1 MPKEPAAQKK
11 HRSGFVAIIGRPNVG
26 KSTFMNRILGEK
38 VAIMSPK
45 AQTTRN
51 KINGI
56 YTRPDAQII
65 FVDTPGI
72 HKPQNE
78 LDEYMDDAALS
89 TLNQVDAVLFMVEA
103 DQQPGRGDQWILEAL
118 AKVKTP
124 VYLLVNKID
133 LVTPDDLLPLID
145 RYSKMR
151 KFDEVFPISATQGN
165 NIDELLDKL
174 VSALPVGP
182 QYYPDDE
189 ITDHPEYFVV
199 GELIREKI
207 LELSHDEV
215 PHAVAVVVERMK
227 DYVGGKLQIEAN
239 IYVERPGQK
248 GILIGKGGS
257 MLKQIGIRSR
267 RDIENLLGEPVNLK
281 LWVKVQKNWRDNN
294 AYLRTLGYN
303 KKDLK

>member
-1 MPKEPAAQKK
+1 MPNA

-56 YTRPDAQII
+56 YTTDDAQIV

-78 LDEYMDDAALS
+78 LDEYMDAAALS
-89 TLNQVDAVLFMVEA
+89 TLNQVDAVLFMVAA
-103 DQQPGRGDQWILEAL
+103 DEQPGRGDKWILNEL
-118 AKVKTP
+118 QNVKKP
-124 VYLLVNKID
+124 VFLLVNKID
-133 LVTPDDLLPLID
+133 LVHPDDLIPLID
-145 RYSKMR
+145 QYSRMR
-151 KFDEVFPISATQGN
+151 EFDQIFPISATMGN
-165 NIDELLDKL
+165 NVDELLNTLKET
-174 VSALPVGP
+174 LPEGP

-189 ITDHPEYFVV
+189 LTDHPEYFVV
-199 GELIREKI
+199 GELVREKI

-239 IYVERPGQK
+239 IFVERDGQK
-248 GILIGKGGS
+248 AIIIGKGGT
-257 MLKQIGIRSR
+257 MLKQIGIRAR
-267 RDIENLLGEPVNLK
+267 RDIEALLGEKVNLK

-303 KKDLK
+303 RKDLR

>member
-1 MPKEPAAQKK
+1 MPSEPT

-56 YTRPDAQII
+56 YTRPDAQIV

-78 LDEYMDDAALS
+78 LDEYMDQAALS
-89 TLNQVDAVLFMVEA
+89 TLNQVDAVLFMVAA
-103 DQQPGRGDQWILEAL
+103 DEEPGRGDKWILNEL
-118 AKVKTP
+118 EKVKSP
-124 VYLLVNKID
+124 VYLIINKID
-133 LVTPDDLLPLID
+133 LVHPDDLLPLITE
-145 RYSKMR
+145 YSKLR
-151 KFDEVFPISATQGN
+151 DFSEIFPISATMGN
-165 NIDELLDKL
+165 NVDDLLEKL
-174 VSALPVGP
+174 VSDLPEGP

-189 ITDHPEYFVV
+189 LTDHPEYFVV
-199 GELIREKI
+199 GELVREKI

-239 IYVERPGQK
+239 IFVERPGQK
-248 GILIGKGGS
+248 AIIIGKGGS
-257 MLKQIGIRSR
+257 MLKQIGIKAR
-267 RDIENLLGEPVNLK
+267 RDIETLLGEKVNLK

-303 KKDLK
+303 KKDLR

>member
-1 MPKEPAAQKK
+1 MPNEPK

-56 YTRPDAQII
+56 YTQPDAQIV

-78 LDEYMDDAALS
+78 LDEYMDQAALS
-89 TLNQVDAVLFMVEA
+89 TLNQVDAVLFMVAA
-103 DQQPGRGDQWILEAL
+103 DEEPGRGDKWILNEL
-118 AKVKTP
+118 EKVKSP
-124 VYLLVNKID
+124 VYLLINKID
-133 LVTPDDLLPLID
+133 LVHPDDLLPLITE
-145 RYSKMR
+145 YSKMR
-151 KFDEVFPISATQGN
+151 DFSEIFPISATMGN
-165 NIDELLDKL
+165 NVDDLLTKL
-174 VSALPVGP
+174 IADLPEGP

-189 ITDHPEYFVV
+189 LTDHPEYFVV

-239 IYVERPGQK
+239 IFVERPGQK
-248 GILIGKGGS
+248 AIIIGKGGS
-257 MLKQIGIRSR
+257 MLKQIGIKAR
-267 RDIENLLGEPVNLK
+267 RDIETLLGEKVNLK

-303 KKDLK
+303 KKDLR

>member
-1 MPKEPAAQKK
+1 MPNEAK

-56 YTRPDAQII
+56 YTQPDAQIV

-78 LDEYMDDAALS
+78 LDEYMDQAALS
-89 TLNQVDAVLFMVEA
+89 TLNQVDAVLFMVAA
-103 DQQPGRGDQWILEAL
+103 DEEPGRGDKWILNEL
-118 AKVKTP
+118 EKVKSP
-124 VYLLVNKID
+124 VYLIINKID
-133 LVTPDDLLPLID
+133 LVHPDALLPLITE
-145 RYSKMR
+145 YSKLR
-151 KFDEVFPISATQGN
+151 DFSEIFPISATMGN
-165 NIDELLDKL
+165 NVDELLTKL
-174 VSALPVGP
+174 IADLPEGP

-189 ITDHPEYFVV
+189 LTDHPEYFVV

-239 IYVERPGQK
+239 IFVERPGQK
-248 GILIGKGGS
+248 AIIIGKGGS
-257 MLKQIGIRSR
+257 MLKQIGIKAR
-267 RDIENLLGEPVNLK
+267 RDIETLLGEKVNLK

-303 KKDLK
+303 KKDLR

>member
-1 MPKEPAAQKK
+1 MPNEPK

-56 YTRPDAQII
+56 YTQPDAQIV

-78 LDEYMDDAALS
+78 LDEYMDQAALS
-89 TLNQVDAVLFMVEA
+89 TLNQVDAVLFMVAA
-103 DQQPGRGDQWILEAL
+103 DEEPGRGDKWILNEL
-118 AKVKTP
+118 EKVKSP
-124 VYLLVNKID
+124 VYLLINKID
-133 LVTPDDLLPLID
+133 LVHPDDLLPLITE
-145 RYSKMR
+145 YSKMR
-151 KFDEVFPISATQGN
+151 DFNEIFPISATMGN
-165 NIDELLDKL
+165 NVDDLLAKL
-174 VSALPVGP
+174 IADLPEGP

-189 ITDHPEYFVV
+189 LTDHPEYFVV

-239 IYVERPGQK
+239 IFVERPGQK
-248 GILIGKGGS
+248 AIIIGKGGS
-257 MLKQIGIRSR
+257 MLKQIGIKAR
-267 RDIENLLGEPVNLK
+267 RDIETLLGEKVNLK

-303 KKDLK
+303 KKDLR